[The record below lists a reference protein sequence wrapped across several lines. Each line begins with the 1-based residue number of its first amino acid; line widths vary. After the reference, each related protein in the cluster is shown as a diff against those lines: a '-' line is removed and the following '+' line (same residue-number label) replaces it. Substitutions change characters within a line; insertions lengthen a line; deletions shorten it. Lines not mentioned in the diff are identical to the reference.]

1 MPPYLAS
8 SSLVY
13 LLIYPGASIP
23 PKTSGANPPNLIGH
37 RSFME
42 LDFSPWGNCKRRR
55 REAATAEA
63 KKPLATRGSWER
75 RKLSHRV
82 WGGAPETVRILTIF
96 SCQKEYILRSS

>member
-1 MPPYLAS
+1 MLSLSLNNRFDQGRLSPPRPLAQ
-8 SSLVY
+8 
-13 LLIYPGASIP
+13 I
-23 PKTSGANPPNLIGH
+23 PPNLISH

-82 WGGAPETVRILTIF
+82 WGRAPETVRILTIF